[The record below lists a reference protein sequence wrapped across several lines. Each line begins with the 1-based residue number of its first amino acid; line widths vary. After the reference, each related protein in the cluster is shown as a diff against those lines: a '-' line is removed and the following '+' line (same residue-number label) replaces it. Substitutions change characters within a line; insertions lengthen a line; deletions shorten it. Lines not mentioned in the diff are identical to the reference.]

1 MVSIKSYAKMGFGV
15 GVGVIAAQLIYMAL
29 GLLVFVIGLSM
40 LSKARKNNGS
50 VVPAYIVM
58 GIGMILGLGLGAGLF
73 FDNLSKN
80 LNLNSS

>member
-1 MVSIKSYAKMGFGV
+1 MGSIKQYAKMGFGL
-15 GVGVIAAQLIYMAL
+15 GVGVIAAQLIYMVI
-29 GLLVFVIGLSM
+29 GLILFVIGLSM
-40 LSKARKNNGS
+40 LSKARKNNSS

-58 GIGMILGLGLGAGLF
+58 GLGMVVGLGLGAGLF